1 MSEKYAF
8 KTREEFH
15 QWLLSNYMQDDGIWI
30 IFDKTIK
37 KNVLKASEALE
48 EALCFGWVDGQMKSI
63 DQNSYMKYFV
73 KRRNNSKWSEKNK
86 KLAIELE
93 EKGCMQDAG
102 KIKIIEAMQSGQ
114 WDINNTLEVLD
125 SDLNKLLDVLK
136 DNELAYTNFL
146 AMSPSI
152 KKTYTK
158 AFMDPKTE
166 AGKQK
171 RIAWIIDRLNQNLKP
186 M

>member
-1 MSEKYAF
+1 
-8 KTREEFH
+8 
-15 QWLLSNYMQDDGIWI
+15 
-30 IFDKTIK
+30 
-37 KNVLKASEALE
+37 
-48 EALCFGWVDGQMKSI
+48 
-63 DQNSYMKYFV
+63 
-73 KRRNNSKWSEKNK
+73 
-86 KLAIELE
+86 
-93 EKGCMQDAG
+93 
-102 KIKIIEAMQSGQ
+102 MQSGQ

-136 DNELAYTNFL
+136 DNELAYTNFP

>member
-1 MSEKYAF
+1 
-8 KTREEFH
+8 
-15 QWLLSNYMQDDGIWI
+15 
-30 IFDKTIK
+30 
-37 KNVLKASEALE
+37 
-48 EALCFGWVDGQMKSI
+48 
-63 DQNSYMKYFV
+63 
-73 KRRNNSKWSEKNK
+73 
-86 KLAIELE
+86 
-93 EKGCMQDAG
+93 
-102 KIKIIEAMQSGQ
+102 MQSGQ

-136 DNELAYTNFL
+136 DNELAYTNFP
-146 AMSPSI
+146 AMSLSI

>member
-1 MSEKYAF
+1 
-8 KTREEFH
+8 
-15 QWLLSNYMQDDGIWI
+15 
-30 IFDKTIK
+30 
-37 KNVLKASEALE
+37 
-48 EALCFGWVDGQMKSI
+48 MKSI
-63 DQNSYMKYFV
+63 DQNNYMKYFA
-73 KRRNNSKWSEKNK
+73 KRRKNSKWSEKNK
-86 KLAIELE
+86 KLATELE

-102 KIKIIEAMQSGQ
+102 KIKIIEAKQSGQ

-136 DNELAYTNFL
+136 DNELVYKNFL